1 MDTLFTEME
10 NERKSEVAPLA
21 VRMRPRTLEEVVGQ
35 DEAVGPGLSL
45 IHILMMLTAK
55 GTEFDTVSG
64 LDAGADD
71 YLAKPFGMMELVSRC
86 LLYTSRCV

>member
-35 DEAVGPGLSL
+35 DEA
-45 IHILMMLTAK
+45 
-55 GTEFDTVSG
+55 
-64 LDAGADD
+64 
-71 YLAKPFGMMELVSRC
+71 C
-86 LLYTSRCV
+86 LLYTSSSPIRSP

>member
-35 DEAVGPGLSL
+35 DEAVGPARGCATPS
-45 IHILMMLTAK
+45 
-55 GTEFDTVSG
+55 
-64 LDAGADD
+64 
-71 YLAKPFGMMELVSRC
+71 SR
-86 LLYTSRCV
+86 TS